1 MIFSAVPGAAAP
13 QQGGSGGGGGAWL
26 LRFCVVFAGGRAQGS
41 GGPSCCARVGRR
53 EECRRHARRPKG
65 PGKPRNPKSFDC
77 CSVACWCER
86 RVSRPSRTI
95 PGSAHHRRTT
105 NKKKK
110 TTPTSSTLGLPLKH
124 TRFDCKT
131 NCVRCH
137 PCFLVVRFD
146 TYCERTRGCGGR
158 WRRRHVEGVQHSA
171 TQNNAQSRTS
181 MIVGDLWMWLQI
193 MWLQFEV
200 ARGPVGAR

>member
-1 MIFSAVPGAAAP
+1 MEYSLLFFSAVPGAAAP
-13 QQGGSGGGGGAWL
+13 QQGGSGGGGGRPSCCAFAWF
-26 LRFCVVFAGGRAQGS
+26 LRGGGAKAR

-110 TTPTSSTLGLPLKH
+110 TPRRPAGLDCRLNAPGSTAKRTVFVA
-124 TRFDCKT
+124 TR
-131 NCVRCH
+131 V
-137 PCFLVVRFD
+137 
-146 TYCERTRGCGGR
+146 
-158 WRRRHVEGVQHSA
+158 S
-171 TQNNAQSRTS
+171 
-181 MIVGDLWMWLQI
+181 
-193 MWLQFEV
+193 
-200 ARGPVGAR
+200 

>member
-1 MIFSAVPGAAAP
+1 MEYSLLIFVGGAG
-13 QQGGSGGGGGAWL
+13 GGSPPARRVWWRGGGGLAVAL
-26 LRFCVVFAGGRAQGS
+26 LRGFCGGEGPRLGGAQPLREGREAG
-41 GGPSCCARVGRR
+41 RV
-53 EECRRHARRPKG
+53 PKD
-65 PGKPRNPKSFDC
+65 PGKPRNPTTFDC

-158 WRRRHVEGVQHSA
+158 WRRRHVEGVQH
-171 TQNNAQSRTS
+171 
-181 MIVGDLWMWLQI
+181 
-193 MWLQFEV
+193 
-200 ARGPVGAR
+200 